1 MKRKMIFLMLMLFIL
16 SVASMN
22 AQVIIGGSG
31 SEEPHAGAGLD
42 LSPLGDKHL
51 GLLIPNVTLGSSAT
65 DFVLVEESEVTEETE
80 EIKTAATGMIV
91 YNPDDVLFGAGLYV
105 WTGSAWKKLIQEQ

>member
-1 MKRKMIFLMLMLFIL
+1 MKQKTMFLMLTLFIL

-42 LSPLGDKHL
+42 LSPLGGKHL
-51 GLLIPNVTLGSSAT
+51 GLLIPNVTLSNSDT
-65 DFVLVEESEVTEETE
+65 DFVLVESEEVTDD
-80 EIKTAATGMIV
+80 IKTAATGMIV
-91 YNPDDVLFGAGLYV
+91 YNPAEVLFGAGLYV
-105 WTGSAWKKLIQEQ
+105 WTGSEWKKLMPEQ